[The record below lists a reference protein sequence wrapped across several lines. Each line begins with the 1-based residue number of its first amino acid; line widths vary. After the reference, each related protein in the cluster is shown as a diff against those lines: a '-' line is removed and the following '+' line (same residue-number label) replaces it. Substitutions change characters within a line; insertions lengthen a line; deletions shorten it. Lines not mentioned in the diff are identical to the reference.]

1 MSFTKF
7 KNDYLEI
14 VNGDG
19 FKSTKEV
26 VDFMID
32 NYMSTING
40 LGTIVWVDPTG
51 KLLQPA
57 IDGMKEALELI
68 FDQQKGPE
76 AMEASLS
83 LAISSLWL
91 LGGLPGLYSTFLG
104 GHVPA
109 STSGNIPAQANSAE
123 EFIDG
128 VISMFDEIHNGLEF
142 GHASS
147 TPVPGST
154 AIQVP

>member
-1 MSFTKF
+1 MSFTNF
-7 KNDYLEI
+7 KNDYLAI

-32 NYMSTING
+32 NYMSAID
-40 LGTIVWVDPTG
+40 GTTNVWLDPTG

-57 IDGMKEALELI
+57 IDAMKKALEEI

-76 AMEASLS
+76 VMETSLS
-83 LAISSLWL
+83 FAISSLWL
-91 LGGLPGLYSTFLG
+91 LGSLPGLYSTALG

-147 TPVPGST
+147 TPIPGST

>member
-1 MSFTKF
+1 MSFTNF

-32 NYMSTING
+32 NYMSAID
-40 LGTIVWVDPTG
+40 GTTNVWLDPTG
-51 KLLQPA
+51 ELLQPA
-57 IDGMKEALELI
+57 IDVMKKALEEI
-68 FDQQKGPE
+68 FEQQKGPE
-76 AMEASLS
+76 VMETSLS

-91 LGGLPGLYSTFLG
+91 LGSLPGLYSTFLG
-104 GHVPA
+104 SHVPA

-128 VISMFDEIHNGLEF
+128 VISMFDEIHNGLTF

-147 TPVPGST
+147 APILGSVAIVVP
-154 AIQVP
+154 

>member
-32 NYMSTING
+32 NYMSAIDG
-40 LGTIVWVDPTG
+40 IGTIVWVDPTG
-51 KLLQPA
+51 ELLQPA
-57 IDGMKEALELI
+57 IDVMKEALEVI

-91 LGGLPGLYSTFLG
+91 LGGLPGLYSTVLG
-104 GHVPA
+104 GHVPGK
-109 STSGNIPAQANSAE
+109 TSGNIPAQANSAE

-128 VISMFDEIHNGLEF
+128 VISMFDEIHNGLSF
-142 GHASS
+142 GHATSPPILGS
-147 TPVPGST
+147 AAIVVP
-154 AIQVP
+154 

>member
-1 MSFTKF
+1 MSFTNF

-32 NYMSTING
+32 NYLSAID
-40 LGTIVWVDPTG
+40 GTTNVWLDPTG
-51 KLLQPA
+51 ELLQPA
-57 IDGMKEALELI
+57 LDLLKKVLEEI

-91 LGGLPGLYSTFLG
+91 LGSLPGLYSTFLG
-104 GHVPA
+104 SHVPA
-109 STSGNIPAQANSAE
+109 ATSGNIPAQASSAE

-128 VISMFDEIHNGLEF
+128 VISMFDEIHNGLVF

-147 TPVPGST
+147 TPIPGST

>member
-1 MSFTKF
+1 MSFTNF

-32 NYMSTING
+32 NYLSAID
-40 LGTIVWVDPTG
+40 GTTNVWLDPTG
-51 KLLQPA
+51 ELLQPA
-57 IDGMKEALELI
+57 LDLLKEALEEI
-68 FDQQKGPE
+68 FDQQKGPK

-91 LGGLPGLYSTFLG
+91 LGSLPGLYSTVLG
-104 GHVPA
+104 SHAPKA
-109 STSGNIPAQANSAE
+109 TSGNIPAQASSAE

-128 VISMFDEIHNGLEF
+128 VISMFDEIHSGLVF
-142 GHASS
+142 GHLSS
-147 TPVPGST
+147 PPIPGNT
-154 AIQVP
+154 AIVVP

>member
-1 MSFTKF
+1 MSFTNF

-32 NYMSTING
+32 NYMSAID
-40 LGTIVWVDPTG
+40 GTTNVWLDPTG
-51 KLLQPA
+51 ELLQPA
-57 IDGMKEALELI
+57 IDVMKKALEEI
-68 FDQQKGPE
+68 FEQQKGPE
-76 AMEASLS
+76 VMETSLS

-91 LGGLPGLYSTFLG
+91 LGSLPGLYSTFLG
-104 GHVPA
+104 SHVPA

-128 VISMFDEIHNGLEF
+128 VISMFDEIHNGLTF

-147 TPVPGST
+147 AQILGNVAIEVP
-154 AIQVP
+154 